1 MTKFYSGKHFLVQ
14 VLYYFCN
21 MGDSITHCAW
31 CSGNLSLSIYFPICL
46 PCSLSSFLF
55 INLSLSPPPYPFLS
69 SVSIAP
75 SFSLSFSSSCSLPSR
90 YLSSPLSHSLPPGPS
105 HPLSLSSSGPPP
117 LSPSFP
123 IHLSFFVSIRSSLIP
138 TPSHFL
144 PLPLHLSLSKFIALI
159 ISHTRIK
166 HA

>member
-1 MTKFYSGKHFLVQ
+1 MKKFYSGKHSLVQ

-21 MGDSITHCAW
+21 MDDNITHCAW

-55 INLSLSPPPYPFLS
+55 INLSLSPSPYPFLS

-90 YLSSPLSHSLPPGPS
+90 YLSSPLSYSLPPTPC
-105 HPLSLSSSGPPP
+105 HPLSLSSSGPLPPSFP

-123 IHLSFFVSIRSSLIP
+123 IHLSFFLSIPCSLIP

-144 PLPLHLSLSKFIALI
+144 PLPLSLCLSL
-159 ISHTRIK
+159 
-166 HA
+166 